1 MKDPLIQHG
10 ADYKALRRQGLSKE
24 SAEKIVL
31 ASNRES
37 EKFGESHYEQ
47 LSYENIM
54 ELARLRSI
62 KGIESMSREEV
73 IAALRAQSNN

>member
-24 SAEKIVL
+24 CAEKIVL
-31 ASNRES
+31 ASNL
-37 EKFGESHYEQ
+37 EKQKIGENHFEQ

-54 ELARLRSI
+54 ELAHLRSI
-62 KGIESMSREEV
+62 KGIESMSREEL